1 MSNGNNNKGRVAPH
15 SPAIHAVCAAARKT
29 ELERAYALARATTD
43 EARASARAAWEAHAS
58 AYAWAL
64 FQGFGG
70 ER

>member
-1 MSNGNNNKGRVAPH
+1 MHNDSNRGRVAPL
-15 SPAIHAVCAAARKT
+15 SPAIHAVANAARKT
-29 ELERAYALARATTD
+29 ELERARAIARATSD
-43 EARASARAAWEAHAS
+43 EAQASARAAWEAHAS

>member
-1 MSNGNNNKGRVAPH
+1 MNNSNKGRVAPL
-15 SPAIHAVCAAARKT
+15 SPAIHTVCNAARKT
-29 ELERAYALARATTD
+29 ELQRAHAIARATTE
-43 EARASARAAWEAHAS
+43 EAQAEARAAWDAHAS